1 MCSGKTK
8 TYMSAPLPFMGQK
21 RRFAK
26 EFKEIIE
33 RLEGID
39 TIVDLFGGSGLLSHI
54 AKRTRPEIRVVYN
67 DFDHYD
73 ERISNID
80 RTNRLLAEIRPL
92 LASVA
97 DKKKL
102 PDGLRAK
109 VLEIV
114 REHSKRGFVDYITLS
129 SSLLFSGKFA
139 TSYEKLAKHTMYNVI
154 KQNDYN
160 AAGYLDGLE
169 ITHEDYITLSA
180 RFKDS
185 ENVLFLLD
193 PPYLSTEV
201 GMYDCYWKLSD
212 YLDVLKLLQG
222 TKYVYFTSDKSQV
235 VELCR
240 WLHDNPLMSDPF
252 KDAEIRRRTNHLNYT
267 ARYEDIM
274 LVKR

>member
-1 MCSGKTK
+1 
-8 TYMSAPLPFMGQK
+8 MSAPLPFIGQK
-21 RRFAK
+21 RRFAR

-33 RLEGID
+33 NLKGVD

-67 DFDHYD
+67 DFDHY
-73 ERISNID
+73 EKRINNIG

-97 DKKKL
+97 DNKRL
-102 PDGLRAK
+102 PEELRAK
-109 VLEIV
+109 VLGIV
-114 REHSKRGFVDYITLS
+114 REHSKSGCVDYITLS
-129 SSLLFSGKFA
+129 ASLLFSSKFA
-139 TSYEKLAKHTMYNVI
+139 TTYEQLAKQAMYNVI
-154 KQNDYN
+154 KQSDYN

-169 ITHEDYITLSA
+169 ITHEDYKDVFA
-180 RFKDS
+180 RFKDCK
-185 ENVLFLLD
+185 NVLFLLD

-201 GMYDCYWKLSD
+201 GMYDCYWNLSD

-222 TKYVYFTSDKSQV
+222 TKYIYFTSDKSQI

-240 WLHDNPLMSDPF
+240 WLRENPLMSDPF
-252 KDAEIRRRTNHLNYT
+252 KDAEIRRRTNCLNYQSKF
-267 ARYEDIM
+267 EDIM